1 MGVQIFVSTHDYF
14 IQQEFNMVAAY
25 KELNPK
31 KLDIR
36 FVSLYRDEQ
45 TQDVNYEMKNL
56 ASELTHNAI
65 MHEFDAMYDREQK
78 VIYGE

>member
-1 MGVQIFVSTHDYF
+1 
-14 IQQEFNMVAAY
+14 
-25 KELNPK
+25 
-31 KLDIR
+31 
-36 FVSLYRDEQ
+36 
-45 TQDVNYEMKNL
+45 MKNL